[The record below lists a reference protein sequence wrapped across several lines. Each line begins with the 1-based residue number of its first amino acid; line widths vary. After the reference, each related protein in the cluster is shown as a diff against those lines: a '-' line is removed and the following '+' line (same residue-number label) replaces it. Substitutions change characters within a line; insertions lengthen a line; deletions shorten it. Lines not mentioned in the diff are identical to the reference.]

1 MDIYPQVP
9 GADHIVRGLPNRFGG
24 SRAVGV
30 HLMPIYP
37 DGHMYF
43 VGMSDLIIGTQPLS
57 EIEEAKREAR
67 MIVREGMKDILEWLG
82 PKAPGGSRW
91 DNEPSG
97 VELLERIRKG
107 ADILSPTITRTIR
120 AAQ

>member
-9 GADHIVRGLPNRFGG
+9 NPDHIVRGLPNRFGG

-43 VGMSDLIIGTQPLS
+43 VGMSDLIIGTRPLS
-57 EIEEAKREAR
+57 EMDQVRREAR
-67 MIVREGMKDILEWLG
+67 LMVREGMKDILEWLG
-82 PKAPGGSRW
+82 PKAPGGSEW
-91 DNEPSG
+91 YNEPTG
-97 VELLERIRKG
+97 ADLLERIRKG
-107 ADILSPTITRTIR
+107 ADIMSPTITRTIR
-120 AAQ
+120 AAK

>member
-1 MDIYPQVP
+1 MDIYPRIPNPNHV
-9 GADHIVRGLPNRFGG
+9 VRGLPNRFGG
-24 SRAVGV
+24 MRSVGV
-30 HLMPIYP
+30 HLSVVYP

-43 VGMSDLIIGTQPLS
+43 LGMSDLVIGTRPLN
-57 EIEEAKREAR
+57 EIEAAGREAR

-82 PKAPGGSRW
+82 PNAPGGSRW

-97 VELLERIRKG
+97 VELIQRIRNG

-120 AAQ
+120 AAK